1 MLYRQPNL
9 SLFKFDTKKGRKTM
23 ILAKKIRMKSG
34 CYSSNSL
41 LEIDEIYL
49 EGKYM
54 NGFYKKGAVYDS
66 LISSPHSIQVDHS
79 PYPYLLPALSS
90 RGEKYV
96 RSEANDSTADNLLKL
111 PRV

>member
-23 ILAKKIRMKSG
+23 ILAKKIRMKPG
-34 CYSSNSL
+34 RYNCNSL
-41 LEIDEIYL
+41 LEIDEVYL
-49 EGKYM
+49 EGEG
-54 NGFYKKGAVYDS
+54 NCGFFKKENICDF
-66 LISSPHSIQVDHS
+66 LISNPDTIQVDHS